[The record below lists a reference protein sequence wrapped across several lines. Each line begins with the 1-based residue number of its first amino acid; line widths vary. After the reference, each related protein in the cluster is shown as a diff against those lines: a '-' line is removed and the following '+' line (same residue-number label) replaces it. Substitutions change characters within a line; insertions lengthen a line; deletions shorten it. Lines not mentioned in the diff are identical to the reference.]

1 MKKSIEEE
9 LMDNLTVR
17 QLEDALA
24 YLHNPLQTGSPDSI
38 ANLTETQWIAVE
50 MVATQLKEEKASMP
64 LH

>member
-1 MKKSIEEE
+1 
-9 LMDNLTVR
+9 MDNLTVR

-24 YLHNPLQTGSPDSI
+24 YLHNPLQTGIPDSI